1 MRLDYPNLIGGSP
14 TDQIQQLR
22 TCMVQ
27 MVDTINLFI
36 DSQESAN
43 DAVKREM
50 EAIKNDLQRMNQS
63 MDVQNQYTMKQIKG
77 V

>member
-22 TCMVQ
+22 TCMVH

-36 DSQESAN
+36 GSQESAN

>member
-27 MVDTINLFI
+27 MVDVINLFI

-50 EAIKNDLQRMNQS
+50 ETIKNDLQRMNQS
-63 MDVQNQYTMKQIKG
+63 MDAQNQYTMKQIKG

>member
-14 TDQIQQLR
+14 AEQIQQLR

-36 DSQESAN
+36 DSQEGAN
-43 DAVKREM
+43 DTVKRDI
-50 EAIKNDLQRMNQS
+50 EAIKNELHRMSQS
-63 MDVQNQYTMKQIKG
+63 MDEQNQYTMKQIKG

>member
-1 MRLDYPNLIGGSP
+1 
-14 TDQIQQLR
+14 
-22 TCMVQ
+22 

-36 DSQESAN
+36 GSQESAN